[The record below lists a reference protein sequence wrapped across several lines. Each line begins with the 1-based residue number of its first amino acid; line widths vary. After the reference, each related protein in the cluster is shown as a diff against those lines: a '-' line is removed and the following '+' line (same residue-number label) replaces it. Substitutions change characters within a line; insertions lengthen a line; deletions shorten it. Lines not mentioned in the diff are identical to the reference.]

1 MERREQSVSLAS
13 PVWDSK
19 PASTA
24 YKCHHWVATFG
35 SSFLIKL
42 SLFQQLSPP
51 VLSAVFTY
59 LSVRC
64 NFHCIFNFHV
74 RTYFEIILLLA
85 YSREFLA
92 CLCLRFCLPAFLL
105 TSFTH
110 VGMSVACDSSSFFY
124 FPDLLL
130 LIIRFSQRA
139 MSRQCKLTISLVKD
153 FKAMGSSSPNSEIYH
168 FYEI

>member
-1 MERREQSVSLAS
+1 MERREQSVSIAS
-13 PVWDSK
+13 PVWDSN

-24 YKCHHWVATFG
+24 YECHHWVATFG

-51 VLSAVFTY
+51 VLSAVFTH
-59 LSVRC
+59 LSIRC

-74 RTYFEIILLLA
+74 RTYFELILLLA
-85 YSREFLA
+85 YSREFLT
-92 CLCLRFCLPAFLL
+92 CFSLSFCLPAFLL

-130 LIIRFSQRA
+130 LIIRFSRRS
-139 MSRQCKLTISLVKD
+139 MPRQFKLTISLVKD
-153 FKAMGSSSPNSEIYH
+153 FKAMDSSSPNS
-168 FYEI
+168 